1 MNIVDLCQI
10 KYPGQVELNNIKFGQ
25 DSQDSPIVIK
35 YWAVPDIVQPTEAEL
50 EAEIPQYQRQFD
62 VETFKSDIDRKVG
75 ALLDSTAQS
84 RGYSNSQSIASYVS
98 SSNVQWHSEAEAFVA
113 WRDQVWEHVYIE
125 YMAID
130 AGGDIPNE
138 DTFMASLPPIVWP
151 GA

>member
-1 MNIVDLCQI
+1 MNIVDVCKI
-10 KYPGQVELNNIKFGQ
+10 KYPNQVELGNIQFGQ

-35 YWAVPDIVQPTEAEL
+35 HWAVPNITQPTEAEL

-62 VETFKSDIDRKVG
+62 VETFKFDIDRKVND
-75 ALLDSTAQS
+75 LLLATAQS
-84 RGYSNSQSIASYVS
+84 RGYSNVNSIISYVA
-98 SSNVQWHSEAEAFVA
+98 SSNVEWKAEAEAFVA

-138 DTFMASLPPIVWP
+138 DEFVLSLPKIVWP
-151 GA
+151 S